1 MGSLTD
7 THLFSILLNDES
19 AKTKPTKEVMQ
30 APFTL
35 VSSNATIEEVS
46 KKLTKDNTAVIVQD
60 RGGNVHIITKYDVIQ
75 SIAE

>member
-1 MGSLTD
+1 
-7 THLFSILLNDES
+7 
-19 AKTKPTKEVMQ
+19 MQ

-46 KKLTKDNTAVIVQD
+46 KKLTKDNPAVIVQD

>member
-1 MGSLTD
+1 VGSLTD

-19 AKTKPTKEVMQ
+19 VKTKPTKEVMQ
-30 APFTL
+30 APFTQ

-46 KKLTKDNTAVIVQD
+46 KKLTKDNTAVILQD
-60 RGGNVHIITKYDVIQ
+60 KGGNMHIITKYDVIQ